1 MSRKSEYVG
10 GPQSF
15 SGWLSGRSKGM
26 SDTPMID
33 RVLKDGSIAERNIRY
48 TVALQ
53 RIFKLGGPGAAIAY
67 EALNP
72 LERHPVTGKG
82 LSSTPSG
89 GVES

>member
-1 MSRKSEYVG
+1 
-10 GPQSF
+10 
-15 SGWLSGRSKGM
+15 M

-53 RIFKLGGPGAAIAY
+53 RIVKLGGPGAAIAY

-89 GVES
+89 EVGNRCRVCGQEDCPRDHGP